1 MHAAAAGGQICH
13 RLRSNLPQA
22 DSRRRCLPDPPP
34 GPLVKSD
41 RVRCLIRVKPGRA
54 ARARPAPRVFENREV
69 RCPAGPDPPT
79 RLGRFR
85 VTKSVS
91 PCPSHHIRV
100 TTSQSPCPSNH
111 ARAARAAAALP
122 PHGCVFVWTAEPGY
136 SMPSL
141 ARQNYYLFIVRV
153 ILKISLLSGGLACCD
168 AEAAEGAPIAPRS
181 RRDRAEIAPRSRR
194 FGGAGG
200 LAGRLFSE
208 DLSPGTGE
216 RLPRRHI
223 TLRRLR
229 LLGINTGLIPG
240 YQYRVDTRVSIL
252 G

>member
-100 TTSQSPCPSNH
+100 TTSQSPCPSVTMPEPPGRRRRPAAPPHPSKSESDRAPPPLSPYHASMLSLPRH
-111 ARAARAAAALP
+111 ARTHA
-122 PHGCVFVWTAEPGY
+122 
-136 SMPSL
+136 
-141 ARQNYYLFIVRV
+141 
-153 ILKISLLSGGLACCD
+153 
-168 AEAAEGAPIAPRS
+168 APRT
-181 RRDRAEIAPRSRR
+181 RA
-194 FGGAGG
+194 
-200 LAGRLFSE
+200 
-208 DLSPGTGE
+208 
-216 RLPRRHI
+216 RLPS
-223 TLRRLR
+223 
-229 LLGINTGLIPG
+229 P
-240 YQYRVDTRVSIL
+240 YRKRV
-252 G
+252 